1 MALIGRIFVILFA
14 LILAALAAGIV
25 TAIGL
30 LHLELH
36 VAGNDPID
44 HAFFW
49 GVTAFASGI
58 AVLAGF
64 LPTLIGIVVAEAFSI
79 RSLLA
84 YAIGGA
90 AIVLVGYYGAGFGWT
105 YEESIDHPPPSISRE
120 AEIAAAAGATF
131 GFVYWL
137 VAGRNAGRWRKRS

>member
-1 MALIGRIFVILFA
+1 MALIGRIVVILFA
-14 LILAALAAGIV
+14 LMLAALAAGIV
-25 TAIGL
+25 TAFGL
-30 LHLELH
+30 VHLELH
-36 VAGNDPID
+36 ALGNDPVD
-44 HAFFW
+44 HVFFW

-64 LPTLIGIVVAEAFSI
+64 LPTLIGVVVAEAFSI

-90 AIVLVGYYGAGFGWT
+90 VIVLIGYYGAGFGWT
-105 YEESIDHPPPSISRE
+105 YEESIDRPPPPISRE

-131 GFVYWL
+131 GFAYWL
-137 VAGRNAGRWRKRS
+137 IAGRNAGRWRKR